1 MAQHSEEKPISM
13 ISIPT
18 MKKDF
23 VLTSPGST
31 VLNLIEIRKPCLAE
45 NLATLLKQGQPTF

>member
-1 MAQHSEEKPISM
+1 M

-31 VLNLIEIRKPCLAE
+31 VLNLLIEIRKPCLAE
-45 NLATLLKQGQPTF
+45 NLATFLKQSQPAFLTEKQSKIH

>member
-1 MAQHSEEKPISM
+1 M

-45 NLATLLKQGQPTF
+45 NLATLLKQGQPLNFKSKLASC